1 MEKNNKQIT
10 VVIPYYKGMD
20 TVFNTINSVI
30 ESEKLCDELIVEYIL
45 IIDSMEDKKEIVQ
58 KVKSIYGKKIKII
71 ENEKN
76 IGVAE
81 SRNKALKE
89 ADFDYVLFLDQD
101 DFIDQNYFN
110 LMNEGIK
117 ENADLIVSN
126 AYVINSNN
134 KKKVK
139 MYNKE
144 A

>member
-1 MEKNNKQIT
+1 MESNNKQIT

-58 KVKSIYGKKIKII
+58 KVKSIYGKKIRII

-89 ADFDYVLFLDQD
+89 ADFDLC
-101 DFIDQNYFN
+101 FIFR
-110 LMNEGIK
+110 
-117 ENADLIVSN
+117 SR
-126 AYVINSNN
+126 
-134 KKKVK
+134 
-139 MYNKE
+139 
-144 A
+144 